1 VLRAKVGKSSGT
13 IFKLPVHA
21 GSGAATT
28 SAENPRNS
36 HFERTGWGREE
47 TRMRYRKFAEEVRRR
62 ANEASEQ
69 NEKNVKEKEIGVGLA
84 RYGRQD

>member
-1 VLRAKVGKSSGT
+1 
-13 IFKLPVHA
+13 
-21 GSGAATT
+21 
-28 SAENPRNS
+28 
-36 HFERTGWGREE
+36 
-47 TRMRYRKFAEEVRRR
+47 MRYRKFAEEVRRR